1 MKKTFIVLKENY
13 LRQIKSWSFITLVL
27 APFAF
32 LIIMAGISYLEAKN
46 SSDNDQIAVI
56 RQVKKAPLNS
66 YELKK
71 QGIDVTSKYANIT
84 AAKKAL
90 KKDKIRGYLTAKTES
105 SQVKVTYVG
114 SSNLDNSEKQGINN
128 IVGKYQQIL
137 NIRQSGI
144 NNKQLKT
151 LTRKPSFKQK
161 IQNSSH
167 ASSIKEISTM
177 ILIFVMYFILTT
189 YASITAQEIASE
201 KGSKIMEIIF
211 SSMKAIRY
219 FYGKILAVF
228 CVIITH
234 LAIYFV
240 GGWIFF
246 EVAARTKSLA
256 PIIKKYKPLIDGVIH
271 NLVSSSLLYVILGV
285 IIYTILSALCGA
297 LVSRAEDASKAT
309 QPTMVLTMVGFFGAL
324 SLQQSPNNLF
334 VRIFSYVPFTSSF
347 FMPIR
352 LVNGTVS
359 PLENTISLV
368 ILVVTIV
375 VMLIYIGKIY
385 GGLVLQT
392 DDIGLFKSLK
402 RGISTR

>member
-1 MKKTFIVLKENY
+1 M
-13 LRQIKSWSFITLVL
+13 
-27 APFAF
+27 
-32 LIIMAGISYLEAKN
+32 
-46 SSDNDQIAVI
+46 
-56 RQVKKAPLNS
+56 
-66 YELKK
+66 
-71 QGIDVTSKYANIT
+71 
-84 AAKKAL
+84 
-90 KKDKIRGYLTAKTES
+90 KKDKIRGYLTAKTEN

-256 PIIKKYKPLIDGVIH
+256 PII
-271 NLVSSSLLYVILGV
+271 
-285 IIYTILSALCGA
+285 
-297 LVSRAEDASKAT
+297 
-309 QPTMVLTMVGFFGAL
+309 
-324 SLQQSPNNLF
+324 
-334 VRIFSYVPFTSSF
+334 
-347 FMPIR
+347 
-352 LVNGTVS
+352 
-359 PLENTISLV
+359 
-368 ILVVTIV
+368 
-375 VMLIYIGKIY
+375 
-385 GGLVLQT
+385 
-392 DDIGLFKSLK
+392 
-402 RGISTR
+402 